1 MERKT
6 YKKRIVNEQV
16 DERTGEKI
24 RMSVE
29 SEYIPGYVDVKLPDR
44 KRIGNGD
51 FIVMFQ
57 NTIMRIVKEAKL
69 SKNEM
74 TLFLYLLGS
83 AGFDNSVC
91 VDLDILVEDLKADK
105 GNISRALKGLI
116 QRNIVIRKD
125 GYRGGDR
132 RTLPME
138 LRINYDQINYSVSWK
153 GDFNEH
159 RKKIGKHPQIIAEPL
174 NMIDGQLH
182 LDFDNTEEKDKE
194 K

>member
-1 MERKT
+1 MERKS
-6 YKKRIVNEQV
+6 YRKRIVNEQI

-57 NTIMRIVKEAKL
+57 NTMYRIATEAKL

-74 TLFLYLLGS
+74 HILLYLLGT
-83 AGFDNSVC
+83 AGFDNSIYL
-91 VDLDILVEDLKADK
+91 DLDTLVLNLGIKK
-105 GNISRALKGLI
+105 PNVSTALKGLI
-116 QRNIVIRKD
+116 QRNIVIKKD
-125 GYRGGDR
+125 GYQGGDQK
-132 RTLPME
+132 TKPFE
-138 LRINYDQINYSVSWK
+138 LSINYDQINYGITWK

-159 RKKIGKHPQIIAEPL
+159 RKKIGKHPEVIAEPL